1 MVRPVSFKGFQKG
14 FQGVSLRGFRG
25 FQIFLWELCVCIKY
39 LSLGELAYVNGGMD
53 DATKEYLI
61 KQLNAEEKIAYKASG
76 YSDLWLLMNLKEQ
89 VGEGR
94 MPEHYFA
101 WAEQQL
107 EEYLGKPVD

>member
-1 MVRPVSFKGFQKG
+1 MNTMKEMN
-14 FQGVSLRGFRG
+14 L
-25 FQIFLWELCVCIKY
+25 E
-39 LSLGELAYVNGGMD
+39 ELAYVNGGMD